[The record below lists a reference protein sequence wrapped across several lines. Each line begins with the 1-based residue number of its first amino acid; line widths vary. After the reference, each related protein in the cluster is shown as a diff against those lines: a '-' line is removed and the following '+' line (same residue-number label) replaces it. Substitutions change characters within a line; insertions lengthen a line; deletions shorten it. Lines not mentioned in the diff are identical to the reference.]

1 MDPFGRLPWFALHNI
16 LSALPDL
23 PTLHSLHNASPDVAA
38 FLQGNNDLFAQIV
51 DSIMESTASERGLTP
66 IVQRAVRYLV
76 TIWAAQSKR
85 ERQQQDPDQNI
96 LNNLRNLAEQY
107 SNHPTPILAQLL
119 TKTAIRRIPSPNLKA
134 GNAFVQN
141 MENALQTPSPIAAQ
155 HGKETVSPFRVPD
168 DDDDDTDEAESRSE
182 QPGQNP
188 SRQQGDLSIY
198 AYYASASGRIQS
210 LCAWAVWL
218 DIWTSANAEHPNS
231 RIGMY
236 LGVYV
241 FLGIASIAFAI
252 AVSWLLMV
260 NIVSSSALELHERV
274 EQYIPGA
281 NPFFPPG

>member
-51 DSIMESTASERGLTP
+51 DSIMERFLLQYADK
-66 IVQRAVRYLV
+66 IVV
-76 TIWAAQSKR
+76 
-85 ERQQQDPDQNI
+85 
-96 LNNLRNLAEQY
+96 LA
-107 SNHPTPILAQLL
+107 NG
-119 TKTAIRRIPSPNLKA
+119 RIVETDTLQNLKA

-210 LCAWAVWL
+210 LCVWAVWL

-274 EQYIPGA
+274 LSSTFRASIHFFHQVDIGCITNRFSQDMDLIDMSLLIEVFNGA
-281 NPFFPPG
+281 AHASSN